1 MKYFTMPSRL
11 KQIEFVIASG
21 TGAAFQTKRPNLT
34 EDIMPE
40 NIVIKLV
47 VIQYANGK
55 FDGRS
60 YQNGELIIGNNYFVH
75 RRGFE
80 DIIQLHRRL
89 KRSYPGAPVRVTV
102 RREY

>member
-1 MKYFTMPSRL
+1 MPFGRGRNFWELTM
-11 KQIEFVIASG
+11 
-21 TGAAFQTKRPNLT
+21 FQTKRPNLT

-60 YQNGELIIGNNYFVH
+60 YQNGELNIGNNYFVH

-80 DIIQLHRRL
+80 GYNPTP
-89 KRSYPGAPVRVTV
+89 S
-102 RREY
+102 